1 MNTHTDGTPLRQ
13 ALEALDGNRGRDVAS
28 LLHAQLEAE
37 STDPVLF
44 SALGI
49 ALGRVGDVQGSLLA
63 LEKAHYLQPDNPHIL
78 YNYGLALE
86 HAGLVR
92 EALLRFQAVL
102 RLQPD
107 HELARRQVALHSG
120 REGPDFAVSP
130 EGHGAPAVARSFV
143 EDRPAGLA
151 PGADVIAEREFGR
164 SPLPQVR
171 HRQSTTE
178 VRSFPAPGP
187 ATTGAA
193 VARPTVPQPVAR
205 PWQPPA
211 GTPSSAEG
219 ARPAEAGGATAGEGG
234 RRSRWVID
242 ERIEGALQR
251 ALNQS
256 AVADGGGPG
265 SGRVV
270 APPTPLPGPAAWAE
284 DEAPVPGTFLVPAQ
298 LRGGA
303 AASCVSLP
311 SGSTATGAMTSVETV
326 PEPDDPAEGGR
337 PSFWAELV
345 EFSRA
350 PLAVWLDQP
359 GVWFACFA
367 VPNALAAGLLSLGTS
382 AQMPGELAI
391 LAWLLALALG
401 LAPLLSGLA
410 ALSRDSDDSEAPD
423 VSDDGRGPGA
433 RLRRILAFTVPVVMC
448 SILPF
453 CWVASLSAN
462 LNPTELVIGGL
473 LLAAPVHA
481 LAAPWLALATE
492 PPPGANHPGPGV
504 AALVTART
512 WTHLAMIF
520 GVNVVLGGALWF
532 VLVCFHAVLRVQ
544 GQVVEQAMLVVEL
557 SFFESLWGITVGVA
571 GFDALN
577 QARAVEDGTD
587 AL

>member
-1 MNTHTDGTPLRQ
+1 MNKHPDGTPLRQ
-13 ALEALDGNRGRDVAS
+13 ALEALDKNQGREVAT
-28 LLHAQLEAE
+28 LLQAQLQAE

-86 HAGLVR
+86 HAGLIR
-92 EALLRFQAVL
+92 EAVLRYQAVL

-120 REGPDFAVSP
+120 WDGPVREVSS
-130 EGHGAPAVARSFV
+130 ENHSASAVARSFV
-143 EDRPAGLA
+143 ESRPSGLA
-151 PGADVIAEREFGR
+151 PSADVAVERESGR
-164 SPLPQVR
+164 SPSPPER
-171 HRQSTTE
+171 HRPPEAE
-178 VRSFPAPGP
+178 VTSFPVPP
-187 ATTGAA
+187 AAGGA
-193 VARPTVPQPVAR
+193 VARPPAPQPVAR
-205 PWQPPA
+205 SWQAPTA
-211 GTPSSAEG
+211 GRSSAEG
-219 ARPAEAGGATAGEGG
+219 VRPVEAGGLAAGEGG
-234 RRSRWVID
+234 RRGRWVID
-242 ERIEGALQR
+242 ERVEGALQQ

-256 AVADGGGPG
+256 GVADVG
-265 SGRVV
+265 SRGSRPVFT
-270 APPTPLPGPAAWAE
+270 PPTRLPGPPGWAE
-284 DEAPVPGTFLVPAQ
+284 DEAPAPGTFLVPAQ
-298 LRGGA
+298 LRGGGG
-303 AASCVSLP
+303 ASVAPPLP
-311 SGSTATGAMTSVETV
+311 DSSGAGALPTADAGA
-326 PEPDDPAEGGR
+326 EPDDPVEGGR
-337 PSFWAELV
+337 PPFWAELV

-359 GVWFACFA
+359 GIWFACFA

-382 AQMPGELAI
+382 ARMPGELAI

-410 ALSRDSDDSEAPD
+410 ALSRNSDDPEVPD

-433 RLRRILAFTVPVVMC
+433 QMGRILVFTVPVVML

-453 CWVASLSAN
+453 CWVASLRSG
-462 LNPTELVIGGL
+462 LSPTDLVIGGL
-473 LLAAPVHA
+473 LMAAPVHA

-492 PPPGANHPGPGV
+492 PPTRATNLGPGAAVLITG
-504 AALVTART
+504 RT

-532 VLVCFHAVLRVQ
+532 VLVCFHAMLRVQ
-544 GQVVEQAMLVVEL
+544 GYIVEQAMLVVEL
-557 SFFESLWGITVGVA
+557 SFFQSLWGITVGVA

-577 QARAVEDGTD
+577 QARAVENGSD
-587 AL
+587 AP